1 MEKSNDNNSLSN
13 ILYNLVITIG
23 IILLLCLGTYAMYTL
38 VVPKNTS
45 SDSATSNSITSETTS
60 KFTVVPEQ
68 SSQSSQYSSNS
79 NSDSE
84 SESSYKVSPTSEQSV
99 AEIAQY
105 PIGQQNA
112 TPILPETK
120 QMYKKYDE
128 ITLPSSLSPTT
139 GGYIGRDYVCFRDKL
154 GDVSYVSKNS
164 GCMAC
169 QVDNSGKNNNY
180 SNTHTSVVA
189 TCVYTTD
196 PNNTD
201 PSVWTKQMCTNSCAK
216 LTDAQ

>member
-1 MEKSNDNNSLSN
+1 MENSNDNNNSLLN

-23 IILLLCLGTYAMYTL
+23 IILLLCLGTYAVYTL
-38 VVPKNTS
+38 VIPKNKST
-45 SDSATSNSITSETTS
+45 DFATSDASNSVTSETTY
-60 KFTVVPEQ
+60 KFTPVPEQ
-68 SSQSSQYSSNS
+68 SLLYSS
-79 NSDSE
+79 D
-84 SESSYKVSPTSEQSV
+84 SESSYKVYPTSEQIV

-105 PIGQQNA
+105 PIGQQNVN
-112 TPILPETK
+112 PILPETK
-120 QMYKKYDE
+120 QTYKKYDE

-139 GGYIGRDYVCFRDKL
+139 GGYIGRDYICFRNKL
-154 GDVSYVSKNS
+154 GDTSYVSKNS

-180 SNTHTSVVA
+180 SNTQTNVVA

-201 PSVWTKQMCTNSCAK
+201 PSVWTKQMCINSCAK
-216 LTDAQ
+216 LTDVQ